1 MVMLDDDDCLNH
13 GEWEHNKKIADYL
26 NQHPMF
32 KDAERGDICEEG
44 FYFYIVDKLEHIAD
58 DPDRL
63 EKIDRAIWLTGD
75 YTDVTMDDCDWFFD
89 QVEERTASV
98 ILVFEVV
105 TGDVET
111 VFVDSD
117 RVRRSVHFGADIIFQ
132 SGKSLD

>member
-89 QVEERTASV
+89 QVEELWCEYHDVQSSGFFDPPEP
-98 ILVFEVV
+98 LPVV
-105 TGDVET
+105 PKGLLSIPDK
-111 VFVDSD
+111 
-117 RVRRSVHFGADIIFQ
+117 I
-132 SGKSLD
+132 